1 MQTLKEKLKED
12 LKIALK
18 TSNVAK
24 KELIKVVL
32 SEISLEEGRGS
43 VGFFLNDE
51 GVMAILKKFKKNQE
65 LIKEEYEKLGQPVP
79 EAVTKEIKILESYLP
94 SQMNEEEI
102 GNIVTDLI
110 SETGATSMKE
120 MGKVMSAFN
129 AKYAGKADN
138 KIVSQAIK
146 NKLNG

>member
-24 KELIKVVL
+24 KELIKIVL
-32 SEISLEEGRGS
+32 SEIALEESRGS

-51 GVMAILKKFKKNQE
+51 GVMAVLKKFKKNQE
-65 LIKEEYEKLGQPVP
+65 LIKEGYEKIGQPIP
-79 EAVTKEIKILESYLP
+79 EAVTREIKIIDSYLP
-94 SQMNEEEI
+94 SLMSEEEI
-102 GNIVTDLI
+102 DKIVVDLI

-129 AKYAGKADN
+129 AKYAGQADN
-138 KIVSQAIK
+138 KIVSQTIK